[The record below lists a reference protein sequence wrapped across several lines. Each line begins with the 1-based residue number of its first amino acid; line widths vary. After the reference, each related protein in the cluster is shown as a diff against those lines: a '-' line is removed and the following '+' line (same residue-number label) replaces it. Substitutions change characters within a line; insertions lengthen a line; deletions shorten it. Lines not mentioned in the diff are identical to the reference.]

1 MVKLRLPK
9 PLLWVRFPSFAPIL
23 SKIKLRRCFV
33 YKCFFKR
40 LFDVILSLL
49 AIIIL
54 SPILLILAL
63 AVKID
68 SPGPIIFK
76 QQRIGKNG
84 KVFNIYKFRSMCVG
98 AEKTG
103 SGVYSDKSD
112 KRVTKVGKFLR
123 ATSLDELPQFFNV
136 LFGHMSFIGPRPPL
150 TYHPWTYDKYTEE
163 QLKMFDV
170 RPGITGWAQ
179 VNGRREVEWNKRIK
193 LNVYYVENVSL
204 LLDLKIIFMT
214 IGKVFS
220 SANNENKGATV
231 IENKNL
237 ELMYITNNPSVAK
250 VADEAGVDYIFVD
263 MEYIGK
269 EERQKGNTVKN
280 HHTVLDVKTVKDS
293 VKNAKVLVRCNPV
306 HDEDSEKT
314 SSTEEE
320 INSIVKAGADYIMLP
335 YFKTVEEVKR
345 FLSAVNGRA
354 KTMLLLET
362 PEAVEVI
369 DEILELSGIDKI
381 HIGLNDLSLGYG
393 QNFMFEPLVNGTVD
407 MLAKKFKAKNI
418 PYGFGGIASLGKG
431 MVPAEMVIKEHYRLG
446 STMAIL
452 SRSFCNTQL
461 LHDVDEIKK
470 VFNEGLNEI
479 RVFERDCQVGKF
491 DFEQNRQEI
500 KEAVSK
506 VVEKIK
512 EEKQL

>member
-1 MVKLRLPK
+1 MYR
-9 PLLWVRFPSFAPIL
+9 
-23 SKIKLRRCFV
+23 
-33 YKCFFKR
+33 YFFKR

-54 SPILLILAL
+54 SPILLILSI

-68 SPGPIIFK
+68 SKGPVIFK
-76 QQRIGKNG
+76 QQRIGKKG
-84 KVFNIYKFRSMCVG
+84 KIFNIYKFRSMCVG

-112 KRVTKVGKFLR
+112 KRVTKIGKFLR

-136 LFGHMSFIGPRPPL
+136 LFGQMSFIGPRPPL

-179 VNGRREVEWNKRIK
+179 VNGRKEVEWNKRIK
-193 LNVYYVENVSL
+193 LNVYYVENLSL
-204 LLDLKIIFMT
+204 WLDLKIIFMT
-214 IGKVFS
+214 VGKVFT

-237 ELMYITNNPSVAK
+237 ELMYITNNPAVAK

-280 HHTVLDVKTVKDS
+280 HHTVLDVKHVKEA
-293 VKNAKVLVRCNPV
+293 VKNSKVLARCNRV
-306 HDEDSEKT
+306 HDADEEN

-320 INSIVKAGADYIMLP
+320 VDSIVKAGADCIMLP
-335 YFKTVEEVKR
+335 YFKTASEVKR
-345 FLSAVNGRA
+345 FLNAVNGRV
-354 KTMLLLET
+354 KTILLVET

-407 MLAKKFKAKNI
+407 VLCEKFKQKGI
-418 PYGFGGIASLGKG
+418 PFGFGGIASLGKG

-446 STMAIL
+446 SSMAIL

-461 LHDVDEIKK
+461 LHDVNDIKK
-470 VFNEGLNEI
+470 VFTEGINEI

-491 DFEQNRQEI
+491 DLEKNREEV

-506 VVEKIK
+506 VVENIK
-512 EEKQL
+512 AQKQL